1 MNQQAPPRT
10 ANTSPTLSV
19 DLDGKRFA
27 YREFGPST
35 GVPVV
40 FLHHFT
46 AVLDDWDPRVID
58 GIASERRVITFD
70 NRGIGASEGHTPTTV
85 AAMAHDA
92 IAIIRALGLEQ
103 VDLMGFSLGGFIA
116 QVIVTQQPA
125 LVRRIILAGTGAAG
139 GNGVGNITVKLLGD
153 TVHGLLTRTDPKR
166 YLFFTR
172 TANGKAAATA
182 YMDRLT
188 ERTRDRVNPTSPRS
202 IAAQILAIRRWGAQ
216 DPMDLG
222 SIEHPVL
229 VANGEDDR
237 MLPTRASFDLAHRLP
252 NASLR
257 IYPEAGHGG
266 VFQHHEQFVQEVL
279 KFLRSPYGPT

>member
-1 MNQQAPPRT
+1 MSQHAITSRS
-10 ANTSPTLSV
+10 ANTSPTKGVVV
-19 DLDGKRFA
+19 DGTRFA

-70 NRGIGASEGHTPTTV
+70 NRGVGGTQGRTPTTV
-85 AAMAHDA
+85 SAMADDA
-92 IAIIRALGLEQ
+92 IAVIRALGVEQ

-116 QVIVTQQPA
+116 QAIVTKQPA
-125 LVRRIILAGTGAAG
+125 MVRRIILAGTGPAG
-139 GNGVGNITVKLLGD
+139 GDGVGKLSRRLLGD
-153 TVHGLLTRTDPKR
+153 TMRGLLTLTDPKP

-182 YMDRLT
+182 YMDRLA
-188 ERTRDRVNPTSPRS
+188 ERDQDRVKRTSPRGV
-202 IAAQILAIRRWGAQ
+202 AAQFLAIHRWGAQ
-216 DPMDLG
+216 APMDLG

-237 MLPTRASFDLAHRLP
+237 MLPTRASFDLADRLP

-257 IYPEAGHGG
+257 IYPDAGHGG
-266 VFQHHEQFVQEVL
+266 VFQCHEKFVPQAL
-279 KFLRSPYGPT
+279 KFLG

>member
-1 MNQQAPPRT
+1 MSKDTAPRN
-10 ANTSPTLSV
+10 AQTSPTLSIDV
-19 DLDGKRFA
+19 NGTQFA

-46 AVLDDWDPRVID
+46 AVLDDWDPMVIH
-58 GIASERRVITFD
+58 GIASERRVIAFD
-70 NRGIGASEGHTPTTV
+70 NRGIGGTRGRTPTTV
-85 AAMAHDA
+85 SAMADDA
-92 IAIIRALGLEQ
+92 IAFIRALRLEQ
-103 VDLMGFSLGGFIA
+103 VDLMGFSLGGFIS
-116 QVIVTQQPA
+116 QTIVTKEPT
-125 LVRRIILAGTGAAG
+125 LLRRIVLAGTGPAG
-139 GNGVGNITVKLLGD
+139 GDGVGTFSARLLGD
-153 TVHGLLTRTDPKR
+153 TMHGLLTLTDPKP

-182 YMDRLT
+182 YMERLR
-188 ERTRDRVNPTSPRS
+188 ERTHDRVKPTSPQGVL
-202 IAAQILAIRRWGAQ
+202 AQLLAIRRWGAR

-222 SIEHPVL
+222 TIRQPVL

-257 IYPEAGHGG
+257 IYPDAGHGG
-266 VFQHHEQFVQEVL
+266 VFQYHEQFVPQVL
-279 KFLRSPYGPT
+279 DFLS